1 MSPVKFSQA
10 SNYQATKR
18 NLADEYPRPEPAL
31 SPRFRLDDKTPRSR
45 GEDKPFT
52 PRKPGDILSPSKLPQ
67 GRLQD
72 PNSHK
77 ILQNNLIKKP
87 TAADRIVE
95 KLGIQIKKEKA
106 ESSAVKDT
114 LQKDSTKENDRNKS
128 TERAEKNEI
137 DQASTVL
144 VSEKDKVYKA
154 DIQPKLFST
163 TNRDTSGRSSS
174 VEESA
179 RDGSSS
185 QRTPNSEKHED
196 EGERLRKDKELQ
208 SGRKREEKTDSK
220 EPRFNLSNL
229 CISPGSSRNISV
241 PEVGHSEVSRSRSA
255 CSFTSPER
263 KAFVNNSD
271 AKRSRSAKKISPD
284 ENRAKSSNKSRYE
297 GNRVKS
303 SSRIG
308 NDGGR
313 ITGGTRIS
321 PEGSKAKSGSK
332 PAYGSWER
340 WKHSD
345 QPAPSTGSSYVDSIK
360 VKESCSFYRKTHKDV
375 V

>member
-179 RDGSSS
+179 
-185 QRTPNSEKHED
+185 
-196 EGERLRKDKELQ
+196 
-208 SGRKREEKTDSK
+208 
-220 EPRFNLSNL
+220 
-229 CISPGSSRNISV
+229 
-241 PEVGHSEVSRSRSA
+241 
-255 CSFTSPER
+255 
-263 KAFVNNSD
+263 
-271 AKRSRSAKKISPD
+271 
-284 ENRAKSSNKSRYE
+284 
-297 GNRVKS
+297 
-303 SSRIG
+303 
-308 NDGGR
+308 
-313 ITGGTRIS
+313 
-321 PEGSKAKSGSK
+321 
-332 PAYGSWER
+332 
-340 WKHSD
+340 
-345 QPAPSTGSSYVDSIK
+345 
-360 VKESCSFYRKTHKDV
+360 
-375 V
+375 